1 MYSCAYVW
9 TWVSDSGCTWCE
21 CCSSFFLVACSTC
34 ACTWKAAFRCSCQV
48 KCPVSAYSANRAHC
62 KVQVDMNTSFCSH
75 LLEWAWNAAL
85 QCIKMHTALMC
96 WHSCTHVLAKQLVT
110 PLVGYLDWCIRVAGS
125 FKCCSQTYFWQVTSC
140 WMLSS
145 KQPYQY
151 MTWLLWSTYTEGK
164 TACLLQ
170 SCAAWKYHPKKTCC
184 THV

>member
-21 CCSSFFLVACSTC
+21 CCSSFFLVACSIC

-62 KVQVDMNTSFCSH
+62 KVQIDIKTSPTRVSMKCSTAMHKNAHSSDVLTQLYTCAGKAVGDSTKVDIWTGVSV
-75 LLEWAWNAAL
+75 L
-85 QCIKMHTALMC
+85 QAGL
-96 WHSCTHVLAKQLVT
+96 SAVLK
-110 PLVGYLDWCIRVAGS
+110 PI
-125 FKCCSQTYFWQVTSC
+125 WQVTSC